1 MKQLKQIAAAVAVM
15 VAGFTASSQAQTNVV
30 FVTNAYDVR
39 VQQASAG
46 TLSDGTRYASFAGE
60 AKAVN
65 NKLAAD
71 LKTFAF
77 TVFYAVDPSGVATV
91 TGGTFLVQTTNKDR
105 SPLVVGG
112 DILPGDTV
120 QLRSNGWIAVGE
132 TLSLPLQTSDGSD
145 VSGLLTVTID
155 KSTPPRPTGRL
166 TLTYPVVQ

>member
-1 MKQLKQIAAAVAVM
+1 MKQWKQIAAAVAVI
-15 VAGFTASSQAQTNVV
+15 VAGFAASSRAQPNVV
-30 FVTNAYDVR
+30 FVSNAYDVR
-39 VQQASAG
+39 MQQASAG
-46 TLSDGTRYASFAGE
+46 ALSDGTRYASFAGE

-71 LKTFAF
+71 LKNFAV

-91 TGGTFLVQTTNKDR
+91 TGGSFLIQTTNKDR

-112 DILPGDTV
+112 DILPGDSV

-132 TLSLPLQTSDGSD
+132 TLSLPLQGSD
-145 VSGLLTVTID
+145 TTDVTGLLTVTID
-155 KSTPPRPTGRL
+155 RSTPPKPTGRL